1 MNKEHARNMRRARYR
16 ANLTQSQLAEKSG
29 VNWATIQLWESAT
42 GNPSLK
48 AIELACKALNI
59 SISEYIY
66 GASKTPCAPS
76 GGLVGGQRMKVC
88 RILKHYTMCGLADK
102 TGLSV
107 SAIRSYETGRMMPT
121 LSNLEKI
128 CDVLGT
134 TTDYLLGI
142 GEVNVTS
149 AKINSIQRGLS
160 KLDDKDLERAEG
172 ILRLAFTEAFGG
184 E

>member
-1 MNKEHARNMRRARYR
+1 MTGAVNTAMRIATNATDGANVLCRLGKLINMNKEYAKNIRRARYR

-48 AIELACKALNI
+48 ALELACKALNI

-66 GASKTPCAPS
+66 GLSKTPCAPS

-107 SAIRSYETGRMMPT
+107 STIRSYETGRMMPT

-128 CDVLGT
+128 CDVLGVT
-134 TTDYLLGI
+134 IEEYTGI
-142 GEVNVTS
+142 YPPKNN
-149 AKINSIQRGLS
+149 A
-160 KLDDKDLERAEG
+160 
-172 ILRLAFTEAFGG
+172 
-184 E
+184 

>member
-1 MNKEHARNMRRARYR
+1 MTGAVNTAMRIAINETDGVSGLCQLGILINMNKEYAKNMRRARYR

-48 AIELACKALNI
+48 ALELACKALNI
-59 SISEYIY
+59 SVSEYIY
-66 GASKTPCAPS
+66 GVSKTPCEPS
-76 GGLVGGQRMKVC
+76 GGLVGGQRMKAC

-107 SAIRSYETGRMMPT
+107 STIRSYENGRMMPT

-128 CDVLGT
+128 CDVLGVT
-134 TTDYLLGI
+134 IEEYTGI
-142 GEVNVTS
+142 YPPKNN
-149 AKINSIQRGLS
+149 A
-160 KLDDKDLERAEG
+160 
-172 ILRLAFTEAFGG
+172 
-184 E
+184 

>member
-1 MNKEHARNMRRARYR
+1 MTGAVNTAMQIAISATDGANDSCQSGALINMNKEYAKNMRRARYR

-48 AIELACKALNI
+48 ALELACKALNI

-66 GASKTPCAPS
+66 GASKTPYAPS
-76 GGLVGGQRMKVC
+76 EGLVGGQRMKLC
-88 RILKHYTMCGLADK
+88 RIWKDYTMCGLADK

-107 SAIRSYETGRMMPT
+107 STIRSYETGRMMPT

-128 CDVLGT
+128 CDVLGVT
-134 TTDYLLGI
+134 IEEYTGI
-142 GEVNVTS
+142 YPPKNN
-149 AKINSIQRGLS
+149 A
-160 KLDDKDLERAEG
+160 
-172 ILRLAFTEAFGG
+172 
-184 E
+184 

>member
-1 MNKEHARNMRRARYR
+1 MNKEYAKNMRRARYR

-48 AIELACKALNI
+48 ALELACKALNI
-59 SISEYIY
+59 SVSEYIY
-66 GASKTPCAPS
+66 GVSKTPCEPS
-76 GGLVGGQRMKVC
+76 GGLVGGQRMKAC

-107 SAIRSYETGRMMPT
+107 STIRSYENGRMMPT

-128 CDVLGT
+128 CDVLGVT
-134 TTDYLLGI
+134 IEEYTGI
-142 GEVNVTS
+142 YPPKNN
-149 AKINSIQRGLS
+149 A
-160 KLDDKDLERAEG
+160 
-172 ILRLAFTEAFGG
+172 
-184 E
+184 